1 LAFEQRV
8 SRSDFFVVGAA
19 VIFGVVFGLVVATVE
34 VGVVGGLATLWE
46 IAQSWERVAV
56 HGVLQRL
63 HQSLPL

>member
-1 LAFEQRV
+1 MAFEQRV

-19 VIFGVVFGLVVATVE
+19 VIGVVFGLVVATVE